1 MRSKLSA
8 NSQSKDKFS
17 ELQGVFFL
25 WTSFLV
31 YQQKYYSFNLESVEL
46 LY

>member
-17 ELQGVFFL
+17 ELQVFF
-25 WTSFLV
+25 
-31 YQQKYYSFNLESVEL
+31 SVNFVPGLSTKVL
-46 LY
+46 LI